1 MTARPAAGPVQA
13 GHELTLP
20 TLHYPD
26 LPVSARRD
34 DILAALRAHRVLILC
49 GETGSGKTTQI
60 PKMCLE
66 ARLESGTA
74 RPGRLIGC
82 TQPRRI
88 AARSVAAR
96 IAQELGGELGG
107 IVGYKVRFTDKVR
120 ADTAI
125 KVMTDGILLAESQGD
140 PLLSRYDTIL
150 IDEAHERSLNI
161 DFLLGYLKTLLE
173 KRDDLTVVITSATID
188 AERFSKHFNDAPVI
202 EVSGRTYPVE
212 VRWRPIEQEDSPSP
226 ASGRGAGGEGRLD
239 GRSKPSSQPF
249 PRGGGGKRET
259 PDLNQAILDATD
271 ELAREGPGDILVF
284 LPGEREIRDVA
295 EALRKHHPPGTEI
308 LPLFSRL
315 SVAEQD
321 AIFRPTQALRRIV
334 LATNV
339 AETSL
344 TVPGIRYVI
353 DPGTARVKRYSARNK
368 VEQLLVE
375 KVSQASANQ
384 RAGRCGRV
392 ADGICIRL
400 YDEADFANR
409 PRFTDPELLRSSL
422 AGVILRMKSLNLGDV
437 VGFPFIDPPGNRLV
451 TDGYQLLAELHALD
465 EVGTLTKIGRQLAR
479 LPLDPRIARILL
491 AAEQQRCAREIL
503 VIASALSVQ
512 DPRDRP
518 MERAQAADEKHRL
531 FQDERSDFMGWLK
544 LWAWYDE
551 QLKHKKTNRQLQTLL
566 QDHFLSPRR
575 MREWRDIH
583 GQLHAQA
590 GELGLKENEKD
601 AGYDAIHQ
609 ALLTGL
615 LGNIGFKS
623 DDGRSKPG
631 GGRPRVIE
639 GNYQGARGIR
649 LAVHPG
655 SALAKKQPKWIV
667 AAELTD
673 TGRLLARTVAE
684 VRPEWIEAAGRHLL
698 TRMYIEPH
706 WDRESARV
714 TAFERVSLYG
724 ITLAPRR
731 KIHYGPIDPELSRE
745 LFIRG
750 ALVAGEYDTQAL
762 WHVHNRALIK
772 EIETLE
778 HKARKSGVWL
788 DEERLFR
795 VFDARIPAGLHN
807 GPAFEQWRRE
817 AEAADP
823 RVLFLARED
832 IVAEGIGADHTL
844 FPETMDIDGV
854 SCTLKYRFEPGHPL
868 DGVTLKLPLYLL
880 NRVDAARADWLVPGL
895 IREKLTALLKNLPKD
910 RRRPLIPLPDA
921 VTAFLSAEPPGER
934 TPTEALA
941 AWIRKKT
948 GADIHPDEWKGEL
961 PAHLRMNFSVIDDGG
976 QELASGRDLAALR
989 AQLGGTARITYGGG
1003 AEDNAF
1009 ERSGL
1014 TEWDFGDLP
1023 AQLRFNRG
1031 GRELTG
1037 HPALVD
1043 TGDAVDLR
1051 LLDDAAAAEAETRCG
1066 AVRLLRLALAAQFR
1080 QLDKDLARETALALK
1095 YRTFG
1100 GADKLRAELLDA
1112 IAARA
1117 LLGDDEA
1124 PRCQKDFDRQKER
1137 AKPRVAVVKQALLR
1151 DVAGILDL
1159 HAQVAARLSAAP
1171 QFAGPMRDEQAH
1183 LAALVP
1189 NDFIV
1194 ATPWAR
1200 LRDLPRYLNGILR
1213 RLEKLPASA
1222 ERDGR
1227 AMTGILTLQNKYLA
1241 RCAQAKGAAP
1251 ARHTP
1256 PDTRLSGGLGAAPA
1270 RSTPPDTRLTG
1281 GLGAAPATLDAFRW
1295 HLEELRISLYA
1306 QELKTPYPVS
1316 VKRLDK
1322 LWDELARQPLD

>member
-1 MTARPAAGPVQA
+1 MTSNTSRTSSPLRI
-13 GHELTLP
+13 E
-20 TLHYPD
+20 YPD
-26 LPVSARRD
+26 LPVSSRRD
-34 DILAALRAHRVLILC
+34 DILAALAKHRVLILC

-66 ARLESGTA
+66 VGV
-74 RPGRLIGC
+74 RPGKLIGC

-96 IAQELGGELGG
+96 IAQELGSELGG
-107 IVGYKVRFTDKVR
+107 LVGYKVRFTDKVR
-120 ADTAI
+120 EDTAI

-140 PLLSRYDTIL
+140 PLLSRYDTLI

-161 DFLLGYLKTLLE
+161 DFLLGYLKTLVD
-173 KRDDLTVVITSATID
+173 RRPDLRVVITSATID
-188 AERFSKHFNDAPVI
+188 AERFSQHFDGAPVI
-202 EVSGRTYPVE
+202 EVSGRLYPVE
-212 VRWRPIEQEDSPSP
+212 IRWRPIERSDREAASAPGKGGREKKDKDAPSPSP
-226 ASGRGAGGEGRLD
+226 QPSP
-239 GRSKPSSQPF
+239 RS
-249 PRGGGGKRET
+249 GGGSKRDAQSDIT
-259 PDLNQAILDATD
+259 AILDATD

-284 LPGEREIRDVA
+284 LPGEREIRDTA

-321 AIFRPTQALRRIV
+321 AIFRPTSALRRIV

-368 VEQLLVE
+368 VEQLLIE

-400 YDEADFANR
+400 YDEEDFGNR

-437 VGFPFIDPPGNRLV
+437 VGFPFIDPPSNRLV

-465 EVGTLTKIGRQLAR
+465 EQGQLTKIGRQLAK
-479 LPLDPRIARILL
+479 LPLDPRIARMLL
-491 AAEQQRCAREIL
+491 AAEQQRCVREVL

-518 MERAQAADEKHRL
+518 MERAQAADEKHKL

-544 LWAWYDE
+544 LWKWYDE

-566 QDHFLSPRR
+566 TDHFLSPRR

-583 GQLHAQA
+583 GQLHAQMS
-590 GELGLKENEKD
+590 ELGLRENEKD

-623 DDGRSKPG
+623 DDAKGRPKPG
-631 GGRPRVIE
+631 E
-639 GNYQGARGIR
+639 GNYQGARGIK
-649 LAVHPG
+649 LSIHPG
-655 SALAKKQPKWIV
+655 SALAKKGPKWIV

-698 TRMYIEPH
+698 TRMYLEPH
-706 WDRESARV
+706 WEKDGARV
-714 TAFERVSLYG
+714 VAFERVSLYG
-724 ITLAPRR
+724 ITLVPRR
-731 KIHYGPIDPELSRE
+731 KIHYGPIDPVLARE

-750 ALVAGEYDTQAL
+750 ALVAGDYATDAP
-762 WHVHNRALIK
+762 WHAHNRALIQ
-772 EIETLE
+772 EIEALE

-788 DEERLFR
+788 DEERIYR
-795 VFDARIPAGLHN
+795 VFDARIPADLHN
-807 GPAFEQWRRE
+807 GAAFEQWRRE
-817 AEAADP
+817 AEAANP
-823 RVLFLARED
+823 KALLLARED
-832 IVAEGIGADHTL
+832 IVGEGLGADHTL
-844 FPETMDIDGV
+844 FPETLTVDGV
-854 SCTLKYRFEPGHPL
+854 ACKLKYRFEPGHPL
-868 DGVTLKLPLYLL
+868 DGVTLRLPLYLL
-880 NRVDAARADWLVPGL
+880 NRVDPAQVDWLVPGL

-910 RRRPLIPLPDA
+910 KRRPLIPLPDT
-921 VTAFLSAEPPGER
+921 VTAFLSVVKPGEQML
-934 TPTEALA
+934 TEALA
-941 AWIRKKT
+941 AYIRRKT

-961 PAHLRMNFSVIDDGG
+961 PAHLSMNLAVVDDSG

-989 AQLGGTARITYGGG
+989 EQLGGAARITYGGG
-1003 AEDNAF
+1003 AEDNPF
-1009 ERSGL
+1009 ERTGL
-1014 TEWDFGDLP
+1014 TEWNVGDLP
-1023 AQLRFNRG
+1023 QQVKFKRG
-1031 GRELTG
+1031 GRELVG
-1037 HPALVD
+1037 YPALVD
-1043 TGDAVDLR
+1043 TGEAVDLR
-1051 LLDDAAAAEAETRCG
+1051 LLDEAAAAEAETRRG
-1066 AVRLLRLALAAQFR
+1066 VVRLLRLALTAQFK
-1080 QLDKDLARETALALK
+1080 QLDKDLSRETALALK
-1095 YRTFG
+1095 FRAFG
-1100 GADKLRAELLDA
+1100 SPEQLRAELADA

-1117 LLGDDEA
+1117 LLGDDDV
-1124 PRCQKDFDRQKER
+1124 PRSQKAFDKQKER

-1151 DVAGILDL
+1151 DVAEILDL
-1159 HAQVAARLSAAP
+1159 HAQVSARLAAKP
-1171 QFAGPMRDEQAH
+1171 QFTAVMRDETAH

-1189 NDFIV
+1189 KDFV
-1194 ATPWAR
+1194 TATPWTH
-1200 LRDLPRYLNGILR
+1200 LKDLPRYLKGILK
-1213 RLEKLPASA
+1213 RLEKLPAA
-1222 ERDGR
+1222 EQRDARGM
-1227 AMTGILTLQNKYLA
+1227 AGVLTLQNKYAA
-1241 RCAQAKGAAP
+1241 RRAQVKGEVPAALE
-1251 ARHTP
+1251 
-1256 PDTRLSGGLGAAPA
+1256 D
-1270 RSTPPDTRLTG
+1270 
-1281 GLGAAPATLDAFRW
+1281 FRW
-1295 HLEELRISLYA
+1295 QLEELRISLFA

-1322 LWDELARQPLD
+1322 LWDELARQPLA

>member
-1 MTARPAAGPVQA
+1 MTVRPTAGSAQAR
-13 GHELTLP
+13 HELTLP
-20 TLHYPD
+20 TIHYPD

-34 DILAALRAHRVLILC
+34 DILAAMRAHRVLILC

-66 ARLESGTA
+66 ARLGSGAA
-74 RPGRLIGC
+74 RPGRLVGC

-120 ADTAI
+120 EDTAI

-161 DFLLGYLKTLLE
+161 DFLLGYLKTLLDR
-173 KRDDLTVVITSATID
+173 RDDLSVIITSATID
-188 AERFSKHFNDAPVI
+188 AERFSKHFDDAPVI

-212 VRWRPIEQEDSPSP
+212 IRWRPIERSEREDAPSN
-226 ASGRGAGGEGRLD
+226 R
-239 GRSKPSSQPF
+239 
-249 PRGGGGKRET
+249 
-259 PDLNQAILDATD
+259 PDRAARKDKDAPDQIAAILDATD

-284 LPGEREIRDVA
+284 LPGEREIRDTA

-315 SVAEQD
+315 SVTEQD
-321 AIFRPTQALRRIV
+321 AIFKPTSALRRIV

-465 EVGTLTKIGRQLAR
+465 EQGNLTKTGRQLAK
-479 LPLDPRIARILL
+479 LPLDPRVARMLL
-491 AAEQQRCAREIL
+491 AAEQQRCVREIL

-531 FQDERSDFMGWLK
+531 FADERSDFMGWLK
-544 LWAWYDE
+544 LWTWYDE
-551 QLKHKKTNRQLQTLL
+551 QLKHKKTNRSLQTLL

-583 GQLHAQA
+583 GQLHAQVS
-590 GELGLKENEKD
+590 ELGLRENEKD

-609 ALLTGL
+609 ALLAGL
-615 LGNIGFKS
+615 LGNIGFKA
-623 DDGRSKPG
+623 DAAKARPKPG
-631 GGRPRVIE
+631 E
-639 GNYQGARGIR
+639 GNYQGARGIK
-649 LAVHPG
+649 LSIHPG

-731 KIHYGPIDPELSRE
+731 RIHYGPIDPALSRE

-750 ALVAGEYDTQAL
+750 ALAAGEYDTQAP
-762 WHVHNRALIK
+762 WHAHNRALIK

-788 DEERLFR
+788 DEERIFR
-795 VFDARIPAGLHN
+795 VFDARIPAGIHN

-817 AEAADP
+817 AEAANP
-823 RVLFLARED
+823 KALFLARED

-844 FPETMDIDGV
+844 FPESMEIDGV
-854 SCTLKYRFEPGHPL
+854 TCKLKYRFEPGHPL
-868 DGVTLKLPLYLL
+868 DGVTLRLPLYLL

-910 RRRPLIPLPDA
+910 RRRPLIPLPDT
-921 VTAFLSAEPPGER
+921 VTAFLSTEQPGER
-934 TPTEALA
+934 ALTEALGS
-941 AWIRKKT
+941 WIRRKT

-961 PAHLRMNFSVIDDGG
+961 PAHLRMNFSVVDDGG
-976 QELASGRDLAALR
+976 QELAGGRDLAALR
-989 AQLGGTARITYGGG
+989 AQLGGAARITYGGG
-1003 AEDNAF
+1003 AEDNSF

-1014 TEWDFGDLP
+1014 TEWTFGDLP
-1023 AQLRFNRG
+1023 AQVKFQRG
-1031 GRELTG
+1031 GRELVG
-1037 HPALVD
+1037 YPALVD
-1043 TGDAVDLR
+1043 VGEAVDLR
-1051 LLDDAAAAEAETRCG
+1051 LLDDAAAAEAETRRG
-1066 AVRLLRLALAAQFR
+1066 VVRLLRIALAAQFK
-1080 QLDKDLARETALALK
+1080 QLDNDLGRETALALK
-1095 YRTFG
+1095 YRAFG

-1137 AKPRVAVVKQALLR
+1137 AKPRIAVVKQALLR
-1151 DVAGILDL
+1151 DVADILDL
-1159 HAQVAARLSAAP
+1159 HAQAAARLGAAP
-1171 QFAGPMRDEQAH
+1171 QFPGPMRDEQAH

-1189 NDFIV
+1189 NDFIA

-1200 LRDLPRYLNGILR
+1200 LKDLPRYLKGILR

-1222 ERDGR
+1222 ERDAR
-1227 AMTGILTLQNKYLA
+1227 AMAGILTLQNKYLA
-1241 RCAQAKGAAP
+1241 RRAQAKGAV
-1251 ARHTP
+1251 
-1256 PDTRLSGGLGAAPA
+1256 SAA
-1270 RSTPPDTRLTG
+1270 
-1281 GLGAAPATLDAFRW
+1281 LDEFRW

>member
-1 MTARPAAGPVQA
+1 MNI
-13 GHELTLP
+13 
-20 TLHYPD
+20 HYPD
-26 LPVSARRD
+26 LPVAARRD
-34 DILAALRAHRVLILC
+34 DILAALQQHRVLILC

-66 ARLESGTA
+66 ARLASGA
-74 RPGRLIGC
+74 AVPAKLIGC

-107 IVGYKVRFTDKVR
+107 LVGYKVRFTDKVR
-120 ADTAI
+120 HDTAI

-140 PLLSRYDTIL
+140 PLLSRYHTII

-173 KRDDLTVVITSATID
+173 KRSDLSVVITSATID
-188 AERFSKHFNDAPVI
+188 AERFSQHFGGAPVI
-202 EVSGRTYPVE
+202 EVSGRTYPVDI
-212 VRWRPIEQEDSPSP
+212 RWRPIEREAPPVP
-226 ASGRGAGGEGRLD
+226 ARPE
-239 GRSKPSSQPF
+239 
-249 PRGGGGKRET
+249 RERKDKDA
-259 PDLNQAILDATD
+259 PDQIAAILDATD

-284 LPGEREIRDVA
+284 LPGEREIRDTA

-321 AIFRPTQALRRIV
+321 AIFRPTSALRRIV

-392 ADGICIRL
+392 ADGVCIRL
-400 YDEADFANR
+400 YDEADFGNR

-437 VGFPFIDPPGNRLV
+437 VGFPFLDPPGNRLV
-451 TDGYQLLAELHALD
+451 SDGYQLLAELHALD
-465 EVGTLTKIGRQLAR
+465 EQGALTKTGRQLAK
-479 LPLDPRIARILL
+479 LPLDPRIARMLL
-491 AAEQQRCAREIL
+491 AAEQQRCVREML

-518 MERAQAADEKHRL
+518 LERAQAADEKHRL
-531 FQDERSDFMGWLK
+531 FADERSDFMGWLK
-544 LWAWYDE
+544 LWRWYED
-551 QLKHKKTNRQLQTLL
+551 QVAHKKTNRQLQTLL

-583 GQLHAQA
+583 GQLHAQLS
-590 GELGLKENEKD
+590 ELGLKENEKD

-623 DDGRSKPG
+623 PSPTLPRSREREQTPG
-631 GGRPRVIE
+631 PNRFNE
-639 GNYQGARGIR
+639 GNYQGARGIK

-698 TRMYIEPH
+698 TRMFIEPH
-706 WDRESARV
+706 WEKDGARV
-714 TAFERVSLYG
+714 VAFERVSLYG

-731 KIHYGPIDPELSRE
+731 RIHYGPIDPALSRE

-750 ALVAGEYDTQAL
+750 ALVAGEYDTQAQ
-762 WHVHNRALIK
+762 WHAHNRALIR
-772 EIETLE
+772 EIEELE

-788 DEERLFR
+788 DEERIFR
-795 VFDARIPAGLHN
+795 VFDARIPAGIHN
-807 GPAFEQWRRE
+807 GAAFETWRAD

-823 RVLFLARED
+823 QVLFLRRED
-832 IVAEGIGADHTL
+832 ILGEAPGADHTL
-844 FPETMDIDGV
+844 FPETLAVDGV
-854 SCTLKYRFEPGHPL
+854 ACALKYRFEPGHAL

-880 NRVDAARADWLVPGL
+880 NKVEAARIDWLVPGL
-895 IREKLTALLKNLPKD
+895 IREKLTALLKGLPKD
-910 RRRPLIPLPDA
+910 LRRPLIPLPDT
-921 VTAFLSAEPPGER
+921 VTAFLGAATPGAQ
-934 TPTEALA
+934 TLTEALA
-941 AWIRKKT
+941 AWIRRKT
-948 GADIHPDEWKGEL
+948 GADLPPDTWKGEL
-961 PAHLRMNFSVIDDGG
+961 PAHLKMNLSVIDDSGE
-976 QELASGRDLAALR
+976 ELAAGRDLAALR
-989 AQLGGTARITYGGG
+989 QQLGGAASITYGGG
-1003 AEDNAF
+1003 AVDSEF
-1009 ERSGL
+1009 ERAGL
-1014 TEWDFGDLP
+1014 VEWNFGDLP
-1023 AQLRFNRG
+1023 AQVKFSRG
-1031 GRELTG
+1031 GRELIG

-1043 TGDAVDLR
+1043 NGETVDLR
-1051 LLDDAAAAEAETRCG
+1051 LLDTASAAAGETRRG
-1066 AVRLLRLALAAQFR
+1066 VLRLLRIALAAQFK

-1095 YRTFG
+1095 FRAFG
-1100 GADKLRAELLDA
+1100 SAETLRAELLDA

-1117 LLGDDEA
+1117 LLGDDDT
-1124 PRCQKDFDRQKER
+1124 PRDEKAFARQKER
-1137 AKPRVAVVKQALLR
+1137 ARPRIAVVRQALLR
-1151 DVAGILDL
+1151 DVAEILDL
-1159 HAQVAARLSAAP
+1159 HAQVAARLDAKP
-1171 QFAGPMRDEQAH
+1171 QFTAVMRDESAH
-1183 LAALVP
+1183 LAALLP
-1189 NDFIV
+1189 PGFIT
-1194 ATPWAR
+1194 ATPWAQ
-1200 LRDLPRYLNGILR
+1200 LKELPRYLRGILK
-1213 RLEKLPASA
+1213 RLEKLPAAA
-1222 ERDGR
+1222 ERDAR
-1227 AMTGILTLQNKYLA
+1227 AMAGVLTLQNRYQARRGQVTGEVPPALA
-1241 RCAQAKGAAP
+1241 
-1251 ARHTP
+1251 
-1256 PDTRLSGGLGAAPA
+1256 D
-1270 RSTPPDTRLTG
+1270 
-1281 GLGAAPATLDAFRW
+1281 FRW
-1295 HLEELRISLYA
+1295 QLEELRISLFA

-1316 VKRLDK
+1316 AKRLDK
-1322 LWDELARQPLD
+1322 LWNEIVRQPPG

>member
-1 MTARPAAGPVQA
+1 MTSSTSRTSSPLRI
-13 GHELTLP
+13 E
-20 TLHYPD
+20 YPD
-26 LPVSARRD
+26 LPVSSRRD
-34 DILAALRAHRVLILC
+34 DILAALAKHRVLILC

-66 ARLESGTA
+66 AGVRAGK
-74 RPGRLIGC
+74 LIGC

-96 IAQELGGELGG
+96 IAQELGAELGG
-107 IVGYKVRFTDKVR
+107 LVGYKVRFTDRVR
-120 ADTAI
+120 EDTAI

-140 PLLSRYDTIL
+140 PLLSRYDTLI

-161 DFLLGYLKTLLE
+161 DFLLGYLKTLVE
-173 KRDDLTVVITSATID
+173 KRADLRVVITSATID
-188 AERFSKHFNDAPVI
+188 ADRFSRHFDGAPVI
-202 EVSGRTYPVE
+202 EVSGRLYPVE
-212 VRWRPIEQEDSPSP
+212 IRWRPIERSDREDAQ
-226 ASGRGAGGEGRLD
+226 ASAKGGREKKDKDA
-239 GRSKPSSQPF
+239 
-249 PRGGGGKRET
+249 
-259 PDLNQAILDATD
+259 PDVVTAILDATD

-284 LPGEREIRDVA
+284 LPGEREIRDTA

-321 AIFRPTQALRRIV
+321 AIFKPTSALRRIV

-368 VEQLLVE
+368 VEQLLIE

-400 YDEADFANR
+400 YDEADFNNR

-437 VGFPFIDPPGNRLV
+437 VGFPFIDPPSNRLV
-451 TDGYQLLAELHALD
+451 TDGYQLLAELHAID
-465 EVGTLTKIGRQLAR
+465 EQGQLTKIGRQLAK
-479 LPLDPRIARILL
+479 LPLDPRIARMLL
-491 AAEQQRCAREIL
+491 AAEQHRCVREML

-518 MERAQAADEKHRL
+518 MERAQAADEKHRI
-531 FQDERSDFMGWLK
+531 FQDERSDFMGWIK
-544 LWAWYDE
+544 LWKWYDE

-566 QDHFLSPRR
+566 SDHFLSPRR

-583 GQLHAQA
+583 GQLHAQM
-590 GELGLKENEKD
+590 GELGLKENEKE

-623 DDGRSKPG
+623 DEAKGRPKPG
-631 GGRPRVIE
+631 E
-639 GNYQGARGIR
+639 GNYQGARGIK

-698 TRMYIEPH
+698 TRMYLEPH
-706 WDRESARV
+706 WEKDGARV
-714 TAFERVSLYG
+714 VAFERVSLYG

-731 KIHYGPIDPELSRE
+731 KIHYGPIDPVLSRE

-750 ALVAGEYDTQAL
+750 ALVAGEYDTSAK
-762 WHVHNRALIK
+762 WHAHNRALIQ
-772 EIETLE
+772 EIEALE

-788 DEERLFR
+788 DEERIYR
-795 VFDARIPAGLHN
+795 VFDARIPAGIHN
-807 GPAFEQWRRE
+807 GAAFEQWRRE
-817 AEAADP
+817 AEQTNP
-823 RVLFLARED
+823 KILFLARED
-832 IVAEGIGADHTL
+832 IVGEGLGADHKL
-844 FPETMDIDGV
+844 FPETLEVDGV
-854 SCTLKYRFEPGHPL
+854 ACKLKYRFEPGHPL
-868 DGVTLKLPLYLL
+868 DGVTLRLPLYLL
-880 NRVDAARADWLVPGL
+880 NRIEPAQVDWLVPGL
-895 IREKLTALLKNLPKD
+895 IREKLTALLKNLPKEK
-910 RRRPLIPLPDA
+910 RRPLIPLPDS
-921 VTAFLSAEPPGER
+921 VTAFLSVAKPGELML
-934 TPTEALA
+934 TEALA
-941 AWIRKKT
+941 AYIRNKT

-961 PAHLRMNFSVIDDGG
+961 SAHLKMNIEVVDDSG
-976 QELASGRDLAALR
+976 QELASGRDLTALR
-989 AQLGGTARITYGGG
+989 AQLGGAARITYGGSG
-1003 AEDNAF
+1003 EANPF

-1014 TEWDFGDLP
+1014 TEWNFGDLP
-1023 AQLRFNRG
+1023 EQVKFKRG

-1037 HPALVD
+1037 YPALVD
-1043 TGDAVDLR
+1043 KGDNVDLR
-1051 LLDDAAAAEAETRCG
+1051 LLDEPNAAEAETRRG
-1066 AVRLLRLALAAQFR
+1066 VVRLLRLALAAQFK
-1080 QLDKDLARETALALK
+1080 QLDKDLSRETALALK
-1095 YRTFG
+1095 YRAFG
-1100 GADKLRAELLDA
+1100 SAEQLRAGLMDA

-1117 LLGDDEA
+1117 LLGDDEV
-1124 PRCQKDFDRQKER
+1124 PRSQRAFDKQKER
-1137 AKPRVAVVKQALLR
+1137 ARPRIAVVKQALLR
-1151 DVAGILDL
+1151 DVAEILDL
-1159 HAQVAARLSAAP
+1159 HAQVAARLAAKP
-1171 QFAGPMRDEQAH
+1171 QFPAVMRDEAAH

-1189 NDFIV
+1189 KDFV
-1194 ATPWAR
+1194 TATPWAH
-1200 LRDLPRYLNGILR
+1200 LKDLPRYLRGILK
-1213 RLEKLPASA
+1213 RLEKLPAS
-1222 ERDGR
+1222 EQRDARGM
-1227 AMTGILTLQNKYLA
+1227 AGVLTLQNKYLA
-1241 RCAQAKGAAP
+1241 RRGQVKGAAP
-1251 ARHTP
+1251 AVLE
-1256 PDTRLSGGLGAAPA
+1256 D
-1270 RSTPPDTRLTG
+1270 
-1281 GLGAAPATLDAFRW
+1281 FRW
-1295 HLEELRISLYA
+1295 QLEELRISLFA

-1322 LWDELARQPLD
+1322 LWDELARQPLN